1 MNWLM
6 RDQDAGHPLLWLPPA
21 TTILGFFL
29 LFLARHSPEEF
40 WAFNLW
46 DYLPSTLSYLFMGAT
61 IIISLPPVLLAFA
74 RILENEGN
82 FLSRIGFGRMAR
94 MKWIL
99 VPVSLFVIF
108 WVFQERRPW
117 GDWYFLQLN
126 AEEGN
131 PFEIKEAGG
140 SFLFFLAW
148 RISQALDI
156 EYLSI
161 IRFFISLSGVVF
173 FVFVWK
179 IIALLFD
186 TQRERILA
194 ILFLCACGFVRLFFG
209 HIEIYAFLLA
219 SICAYMYFAFLFI
232 QKKTDVL
239 APALALGVSI
249 WFHLSAVFLVPSFLY
264 MALGQKPDAQARRT
278 AFKSLAKGG
287 FFLILPF
294 SLFFILLELAGYTEK
309 IIDQYSI
316 LLGFLNL
323 EQHWKTFP
331 ALMPLCEPRTF
342 KIFGNYVTQY
352 HLFSN
357 NHLLF
362 LFNSNFLLSAFG
374 LPTLGA
380 MIPAFIKNR
389 GMSDPRFLF
398 LCAATSSMLIYSL
411 IIYPV
416 YWAYDWD
423 LFSATAFCCAIL
435 AIYTILRGP
444 ANQKIVTYLVIY
456 FSLFS
461 FLYVSLP
468 FILFNSTDHMR
479 HAGVFAKR
487 IDPFVYII
495 KKMGNPDVIYE
506 E

>member
-82 FLSRIGFGRMAR
+82 FHSRIGFRRIAR
-94 MKWIL
+94 VKWIL
-99 VPVSLFVIF
+99 VPVCLFVIF
-108 WVFQERRPW
+108 WLFQERHPW
-117 GDWYFLQLN
+117 GDGYFLQSN

-148 RISQALDI
+148 RISHPLDI
-156 EYLSI
+156 ESLSI
-161 IRFFISLSGVVF
+161 IRFFIYISGVVF
-173 FVFVWK
+173 FVFVWE
-179 IIALLFD
+179 IVAMLFD
-186 TQRERILA
+186 TRRERILA
-194 ILFLCACGFVRLFFG
+194 TSFLCACGFVRLFFG

-232 QKKTDVL
+232 QRKTDVL
-239 APALALGVSI
+239 APALALGISI

-264 MALGQKPDAQARRT
+264 IVLWQETDARARKPT
-278 AFKSLAKGG
+278 LLAKGG
-287 FFLILPF
+287 FFLALPF
-294 SLFFILLELAGYTEK
+294 SLFFVLLELTGYTEK
-309 IIDQYSI
+309 IIEQYSV

-323 EQHWKTFP
+323 EKHWKSFP

-342 KIFGNYVTQY
+342 KMFGNYVTQY
-352 HLFSN
+352 HLFSK

-362 LFNSNFLLSAFG
+362 LFNSNFMLSAFG
-374 LPTLGA
+374 LPILGA
-380 MIPAFIKNR
+380 MIPVFIKNKR
-389 GMSDPRFLF
+389 MSDPRFLF
-398 LCAATSSMLIYSL
+398 LCAAISPMLIYSF

-423 LFSATAFCCAIL
+423 LFSATAFCCALL
-435 AIYTILRGP
+435 AIYTILRGV

-468 FILFNSTDHMR
+468 FIVFNSTDHMR

-487 IDPFVYII
+487 INPFVYVI
-495 KKMGNPDVIYE
+495 KKFGNPDVIYE